1 MKTNIFHLIAAI
13 VLSGVLTAAVSSCNA
28 DNDRTEISRI
38 EEGFVN
44 VPDSVRI
51 AVYWYWLSDNI
62 SREGV
67 VKDLQAMKKAGI
79 TRAFIGNIGTSDVP
93 YGPVKFMSDEWWE
106 VTRTALKT
114 ASDLDIEIGMFNCPG
129 WSQSGGP
136 WVSEDQSMRY
146 VAFKEDRVS
155 GDGKVQTVSL
165 PDVPANRI
173 IDVYAFPA
181 PEGLSRE
188 WTIRGEGVWPLE
200 ADTTMTVRTVLL
212 SVEDE
217 TDADVRLLKDG
228 KPLREFHF
236 DRSNFRT
243 QVGFVPGAP
252 YVLSLPAVEGRDFSI
267 ELKEI
272 SEDVDFHVVLSEV
285 AMVEEYP
292 EKTFQKM
299 FQGTLPGWDEY
310 MWETQGEN
318 GGFRIALSDKVD
330 LKPFVADGKIE
341 WPAPEGDWTV
351 VTAYMKTT
359 GQTNAPASAEATG
372 LEVDK
377 MSRKHIR
384 DHFNAYLGDIL
395 HRIPAEERKT
405 FKIAVE
411 DSYETGGTNW
421 TDDMADVFEKTYGYD
436 PVPYLPALQGFIVE
450 NPDVTDRFLWDL
462 RRLVSDLVAYEYVG
476 GLRDICHE
484 NGLKTWLENYG
495 HWGFPGEF
503 LQYGGQSDQVAGE
516 FWAEE
521 IGPRDYEPRDAAS
534 CAHIYGKKQVWA
546 ESCTSGDRAYQ
557 RYPETLKMF
566 LDHSFTA
573 GVNST
578 LLHLYAQQPDDR
590 MPGINAW
597 FGTEFNRHN
606 TWFRYFDMF
615 SDYLRR
621 CNFLLQQG
629 DYVADVAYYI
639 GEDAPKMTGICS
651 PELPEGYSFDF
662 INAEVLC
669 NHARVED
676 GCLVLDS
683 GMRYKL
689 LVLPPQ
695 KEMRPE
701 VLNSIAGL
709 VRDGLTVTGT
719 MPERSPSLEGYPKA
733 DEGVRS
739 LASLL
744 WRSGKYG
751 KGRVY
756 PEGTPLSVIL
766 SKIGASPDF
775 LYSTPD
781 TAHTEVRFIH
791 RRVADAEIYF
801 ISNEE
806 ERPVHLDLVLRNG
819 RYRGA
824 EIWDPVTGVRKGLD
838 VKVSG
843 RSTSAVLDLDKYG
856 SAFVV
861 LRNGAKVPVAESVV
875 ATTAVPGPW
884 KVTFEAFCGNE
895 GFEREFAEL
904 QDWAASADA
913 AVRYYSGVAHYET
926 VIDIDGFSG
935 DDRYELDLG
944 RVMVIG
950 RVKVNGQDAGGVWTE
965 PYTVDVTGLLHEGSN
980 TIEVELANTW
990 MNRLMGDKLKPAG
1003 SRRTFIL
1010 TDPALNDNATLQE
1023 SGLIGPVVLKT
1034 FRAEAGGA
1042 SRRGR

>member
-1 MKTNIFHLIAAI
+1 MRTNNFHLIPAI
-13 VLSGVLTAAVSSCNA
+13 ILSGVLTAAVSSCDA
-28 DNDRTEISRI
+28 VTGGSEISRI
-38 EEGFVN
+38 EESFVN
-44 VPDSVRI
+44 VPDSVRL

-146 VAFKEDRVS
+146 VAFKEDLVS
-155 GDGKVQTVSL
+155 GNGKVQTVTL
-165 PDVPANRI
+165 PDVPKNRI
-173 IDVYAFPA
+173 VDVYAFPA
-181 PEGLSRE
+181 PEGMSRQ
-188 WTIRGEGVWPLE
+188 WTLRGEGVWPLKT
-200 ADTTMTVRTVLL
+200 DTSMTVRTMLL
-212 SVEDE
+212 YVEDE

-228 KPLREFHF
+228 RPLREFYF

-252 YVLSLPAVEGRDFSI
+252 YVLSLPAVKGGDFSI

-272 SEDVDFHVVLSEV
+272 SEDVDFRVVLSEV

-299 FQGTLPGWDEY
+299 YQGTLPDWDEY
-310 MWETQGEN
+310 MWKTPEEN

-341 WPAPEGDWTV
+341 WTAPEGDWTV

-384 DHFNAYLGDIL
+384 DHFDAYLGNIL
-395 HRIPAEERKT
+395 RRIPAEERKT
-405 FKIAVE
+405 FDIAVE

-421 TDDMADVFEKTYGYD
+421 TDDMAKVFKKTYGYD
-436 PVPYLPALQGFIVE
+436 PVPYLPALQGFVVE
-450 NPDVTDRFLWDL
+450 NHDVTDRFLWDL

-476 GLRDICHE
+476 ALRDICHE
-484 NGLKTWLENYG
+484 NGLKSWLENYG
-495 HWGFPGEF
+495 HWGFPAEF

-516 FWAEE
+516 FWAGE
-521 IGPRDYEPRDAAS
+521 GRPRDYEPRAAAS
-534 CAHIYGKKQVWA
+534 CAHIYGKRQVWA

-578 LLHLYAQQPDDR
+578 LLHLYVQQPGEK

-651 PELPEGYSFDF
+651 PALPEGYSFDF

-669 NHARVED
+669 KHARVED
-676 GCLVLDS
+676 GSLVLDS

-695 KEMRPE
+695 KDMRPE
-701 VLNSIAGL
+701 VLKSIAKL
-709 VRDGLTVTGT
+709 VQDGLTVTGP
-719 MPERSPSLEGYPKA
+719 MPDRSPSLAGYPKA
-733 DEGVRS
+733 DENVRS
-739 LASLL
+739 LASQL
-744 WRSGKYG
+744 WRPGNYG

-756 PEGTPLSVIL
+756 PEGTPLSMIL
-766 SKIGASPDF
+766 ANLGVAPDF
-775 LYSTPD
+775 LYFTPD
-781 TAHTEVRFIH
+781 NALTEVRFIH
-791 RRVADAEIYF
+791 RRIADAEIYF

-806 ERPVHLDLVLRNG
+806 PRPVHLDLVFRNG
-819 RYRGA
+819 KYRDA
-824 EIWDPVTGVRKGLD
+824 EIWDPVTGSRKGLD
-838 VKVSG
+838 IKVSG
-843 RSTSAVLDLDKYG
+843 GSTSAVLDLAKYG
-856 SAFVV
+856 SAFIV
-861 LRNGAKVPVAESVV
+861 LRDRAIKPVSEKIV
-875 ATTAVPGPW
+875 ATTSVPGPW
-884 KVTFEAFCGNE
+884 KVTFEPLCGNE
-895 GFEREFAEL
+895 GFEREFTEL
-904 QDWAASADA
+904 RDWAASDDDS
-913 AVRYYSGVAHYET
+913 VRYYSGVAHYET
-926 VIDIDGFSG
+926 EVNVNGLSDNN
-935 DDRYELDLG
+935 RYELDLG
-944 RVMVIG
+944 RVMVMG

-965 PYTVDVTGLLHEGSN
+965 PYRVDVTNLLHEGSN
-980 TIEVELANTW
+980 VIEVELANNW
-990 MNRLMGDKLKPAG
+990 MNRLMGDKLKPVG
-1003 SRRTFIL
+1003 ERKTFIL
-1010 TDPALNDNATLQE
+1010 TNPALNDDATLQE
-1023 SGLIGPVVLKT
+1023 SGLIGPVVLRKL
-1034 FRAEAGGA
+1034 
-1042 SRRGR
+1042 SQ